1 MAQPTISFPISQ
13 IRMCFVCGMSQME
26 TGKVRRRPNATPH
39 PVLTWNATG
48 YSTPQNLQNYATY
61 LNTRIRAYRDLK
73 HDAIRVQSES
83 NRDLRNQNSIEEDNN
98 VRGRR
103 KGRDAPK
110 PPAPGPGRSKTIMGR
125 KLRMMTVE
133 KGLLRETKIV
143 QQMIAT
149 LLECRVCASI
159 FSGLT

>member
-1 MAQPTISFPISQ
+1 MF
-13 IRMCFVCGMSQME
+13 FVCGMSQME
-26 TGKVRRRPNATPH
+26 TGKVRHRTNATPLLI
-39 PVLTWNATG
+39 LTRCATG

-103 KGRDAPK
+103 KGRDTPK

-143 QQMIAT
+143 QQMIGT

-159 FSGLT
+159 FSVLT